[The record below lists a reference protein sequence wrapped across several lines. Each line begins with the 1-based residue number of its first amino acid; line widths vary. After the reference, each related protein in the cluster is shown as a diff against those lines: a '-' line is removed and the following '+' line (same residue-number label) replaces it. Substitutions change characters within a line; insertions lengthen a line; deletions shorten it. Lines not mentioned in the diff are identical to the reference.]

1 MIVVNEKLADGCLK
15 FLGANK
21 NCHTISREKSPYWD
35 LIIFANLT
43 ADHKWPNVNYINL
56 RNVNDFQYPPQKKS
70 FAALRHIANHY
81 AGFFLWS
88 FYNHSL
94 IRFRTRNFLDKIDWY
109 FRVDDDSMLLPQ
121 HFEQFLSI
129 ELECQK
135 LVWINM

>member
-1 MIVVNEKLADGCLK
+1 MVVNHKCADGYLT

-21 NCHTISREKSPYWD
+21 NCHTISREKSSYWD

-43 ADHKWPNVNYINL
+43 ADQKWPNVNYINL

-81 AGFFLWS
+81 AGFITFFDTLLKS
-88 FYNHSL
+88 KL
-94 IRFRTRNFLDKIDWY
+94 LDKVDWY

-121 HFEQFLSI
+121 HFEQLLSI
-129 ELECQK
+129 ELEFQK
-135 LVWINM
+135 